1 MSVYRLRYL
10 RNVSICNCIIDKKKK
25 KKKKTTHSNIGRITS
40 VVCTLHLRW
49 L

>member
-10 RNVSICNCIIDKKKK
+10 RNVSIRNCIIDKKTPKK
-25 KKKKTTHSNIGRITS
+25 THSNIGRITS
-40 VVCTLHLRW
+40 DVCTLHLRW